1 MQCNIDAR
9 GKAVR
14 LVIGVIT
21 LLAGLALCGWWW
33 SGGAEARQ
41 WPLWTSLGAI
51 AGGLFAI
58 YEGAS
63 GWCALRA
70 LGMRTPF

>member
-14 LVIGVIT
+14 LVIGAIVLAAGVAFFGRWWIGGPTWT
-21 LLAGLALCGWWW
+21 LYVGLGAAV
-33 SGGAEARQ
+33 GGA
-41 WPLWTSLGAI
+41 
-51 AGGLFAI
+51 FAI
-58 YEGAS
+58 IEGAA

-70 LGMRTPF
+70 LGIRTPL

>member
-14 LVIGVIT
+14 LVIGLCS
-21 LLAGLALCGWWW
+21 LLVGAALLGWCWW
-33 SGGAEARQ
+33 DPASAPVWA
-41 WPLWTSLGAI
+41 LWTGVGAS

-58 YEGAS
+58 FEGAS

-70 LGMRTPF
+70 LGMRTPI